1 MFICLNFSHM
11 RRMLNVNN
19 ANSPPL
25 VENTPFPEKEWSFG
39 VEIDSNLSSGV
50 GVSHQTASSAAQKG
64 QRESSPRPALHTRF
78 LSSKGTMDG
87 FPDLPV
93 VSPTPLRMMDDL

>member
-1 MFICLNFSHM
+1 
-11 RRMLNVNN
+11 MLTMLTLHPWWKTHRFQRKSG
-19 ANSPPL
+19 AL
-25 VENTPFPEKEWSFG
+25 
-39 VEIDSNLSSGV
+39 EIDLNLSSRRG
-50 GVSHQTASSAAQKG
+50 GSHQTVSSAAQNR

-78 LSSKGTMDG
+78 LSSEGTMDG